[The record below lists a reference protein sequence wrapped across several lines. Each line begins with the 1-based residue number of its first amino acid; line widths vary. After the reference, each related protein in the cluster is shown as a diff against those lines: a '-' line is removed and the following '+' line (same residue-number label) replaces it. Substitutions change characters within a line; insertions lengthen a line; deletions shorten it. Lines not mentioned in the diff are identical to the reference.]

1 MGSDPIVQGMRNH
14 LKLKSHLRCV
24 TDPNDVMKKD
34 TPSSRRKFLREV
46 AATSMATAAMP
57 IASLAAREKAEDR
70 ILRYEKPISANDK
83 IRIGVIGY
91 GVQGHFDLETALKV
105 PGVELAGICDLYTGR
120 IENAKEKFGND
131 LYTTRNY
138 QDLLARKDI
147 DAVLICTMDVW
158 HARITLDALAKGK
171 HVYCEKPMVYKI
183 AEGYPVMAAAKK
195 SGKVLQ
201 VGSQRVSSIGYLK
214 AKELL
219 AAGEIGKLN
228 MVNAVYDRQSS
239 IGAWEY
245 TIPKDA
251 DAATTNWEKFIEATE
266 KMAFDAKKFFWW
278 RAFREVGTGVAGDLF
293 IHLLS
298 GSHLITNSKGP
309 ESIYSTG
316 QFSYWKDGRNMPDV
330 MSGVLQYPDSK
341 EHAAFQMTLQV
352 NFISGT
358 GGQEV
363 IQLVG
368 SEGIIVVKG
377 NDITV
382 KHSLMPEAP
391 GFGGY
396 DSLFTFSSK
405 MQADLQKEYD
415 AKWTMEQRTRKTK
428 EDILF
433 KAPAGYSDHLD
444 HFTNFFDAIRTNKP
458 VVEDAEFGFRAAA
471 PALACNESYFKKKII
486 HWDPVQLKLK

>member
-1 MGSDPIVQGMRNH
+1 MNNNH
-14 LKLKSHLRCV
+14 S
-24 TDPNDVMKKD
+24 T
-34 TPSSRRKFLREV
+34 SRKKFLQQIG
-46 AATSMATAAMP
+46 AATLAAA
-57 IASLAAREKAEDR
+57 ASPLAAFSAREKAEER
-70 ILRYEKPISANDK
+70 IMRYERKISANDK
-83 IRIGVIGY
+83 MRIGVIGY
-91 GVQGHFDLETALKV
+91 GVQGHFDLNTALKV

-120 IENAKEKFGND
+120 IENAKEKYGND
-131 LYTTRNY
+131 LYTTINY
-138 QDLLARKDI
+138 KELLDRKDI
-147 DAVLICTMDVW
+147 DAVIIATTDCW

-171 HVYCEKPMVYKI
+171 HVYCEKPMIYKI
-183 AEGYPVMAAAKK
+183 SEGYPIIAAAKK

-201 VGSQRVSSIGYLK
+201 VGSQRVSSIGYAK

-239 IGAWEY
+239 IGSWEY

-251 DAATTNWEKFIEATE
+251 SAMTTNWDTFIEATG
-266 KMAFDAKKFFWW
+266 KMNFDAKKFFWW
-278 RAFREVGTGVAGDLF
+278 RAFKEVGTGVAGDLF

-298 GSHLITNSKGP
+298 GTHLITNSKGP

-341 EHAAFQMTLQV
+341 EHATFQMTLQV

-358 GGQEV
+358 GGQEI

-368 SEGIIVVKG
+368 SEGIIVIKG
-377 NDITV
+377 NDITI

-396 DSLFTFSSK
+396 DSLFTFSKK
-405 MQADLQKEYD
+405 MQDEMQKDYEL
-415 AKWTMEQRTRKTK
+415 KWTAEQRKRKIK
-428 EDILF
+428 EDITF
-433 KAPAGYSDHLD
+433 IAPPGYDDHLD
-444 HFTNFFDAIRTNKP
+444 HFTNFFDAIRMGKT

-471 PALACNESYFKKKII
+471 PALACNESYFSKKII
-486 HWDPVQLKLK
+486 NWDPVNMKLK

>member
-1 MGSDPIVQGMRNH
+1 MQ
-14 LKLKSHLRCV
+14 
-24 TDPNDVMKKD
+24 NDKN
-34 TPSSRRKFLREV
+34 SRRRFLQQIG
-46 AATSMATAAMP
+46 ATSLLAASSP
-57 IASLAAREKAEDR
+57 LASLANQAKAEER
-70 ILRYEKPISANDK
+70 ILHYDRNITANDK

-91 GVQGHFDLETALKV
+91 GVQGHFDLNTALKV

-120 IENAKEKFGND
+120 IENAKEQYGKD

-138 QDLLARKDI
+138 KELLDRKDI
-147 DAVLICTMDVW
+147 DAVLICTTDVW
-158 HARITLDALAKGK
+158 HSRITLDALAKGK

-183 AEGYPVMAAAKK
+183 SEGAPVVAAAKK

-201 VGSQRVSSIGYLK
+201 VGSQRVSSLGYAK

-251 DAATTNWEKFIEATE
+251 DANTTNWDKFIEVTE
-266 KMAFDAKKFFWW
+266 KMPYDGKKFFWW
-278 RAFREVGTGVAGDLF
+278 RAFKEVGTGVAGDLF

-298 GSHLITNSKGP
+298 GTHFMTNSKGP

-316 QFSYWKDGRNMPDV
+316 QFSYWKDGRNLPDV
-330 MSGVLQYPDSK
+330 MSGVMQYPDSP
-341 EHAAFQMTLQV
+341 EHPAFQLTLQV

-368 SEGIIVVKG
+368 SEGIIQVQG
-377 NDITV
+377 NNITV

-396 DSLFTFSSK
+396 DSLFTFSKS
-405 MQADLQKEYD
+405 MQDEMQKEYD
-415 AKWTMEQRTRKTK
+415 AKWAPEQRKRKTK
-428 EDILF
+428 EDIVF
-433 KAPAGYSDHLD
+433 KVPAGYSDHLD
-444 HFTNFFDAIRTNKP
+444 HFTNFFDSIRTGKP

-471 PALACNESYFKKKII
+471 PALACNESFFKKKII
-486 HWDPVQLKLK
+486 QWDPVNMKLK

>member
-1 MGSDPIVQGMRNH
+1 M
-14 LKLKSHLRCV
+14 K
-24 TDPNDVMKKD
+24 NDNLN
-34 TPSSRRKFLREV
+34 SRRKFLQKLGATSLV
-46 AATSMATAAMP
+46 AASSPFATLTAQA
-57 IASLAAREKAEDR
+57 KAEER
-70 ILRYEKPISANDK
+70 ILHYERKISSNDK
-83 IRIGVIGY
+83 VRIGVIGY
-91 GVQGHFDLETALKV
+91 GVQGHFDLNTALKV

-120 IENAKEKFGND
+120 IENAKETYGKD
-131 LYTTRNY
+131 LFTTTNY
-138 QDLLARKDI
+138 KDLLDRSDI
-147 DAVLICTMDVW
+147 DAVMICTTDVW

-183 AEGYPVMAAAKK
+183 NEGYPVMDAAKK

-201 VGSQRVSSIGYLK
+201 VGSQRVSNIGYAK

-239 IGAWEY
+239 IGSWEY

-251 DAATTNWEKFIEATE
+251 DALTTNWDKFIEATE
-266 KMAFDAKKFFWW
+266 KAERRPMAFDAKKFFWW
-278 RAFREVGTGVAGDLF
+278 RAFKEVGTGVAGDLF

-298 GSHLITNSKGP
+298 GTHLITNSKGP
-309 ESIYSTG
+309 ESIFSTG
-316 QFSYWKDGRNMPDV
+316 QFSYWKDGRNLPDV

-341 EHAAFQMTLQV
+341 DHAAFLMTLQV

-363 IQLVG
+363 IKLIG
-368 SEGIIVVKG
+368 SEGIIEVQG
-377 NDITV
+377 NNITL

-396 DSLFTFSSK
+396 DSLFTFSKS
-405 MQADLQKEYD
+405 MQAEMQKDYD
-415 AKWTMEQRTRKTK
+415 AKWTTEQRKRKTK
-428 EDILF
+428 EDIIF
-433 KAPAGYSDHLD
+433 KAPAGYDDHLD
-444 HFTNFFDAIRTNKP
+444 HITNFFDAIRTGKP

-471 PALACNESYFKKKII
+471 PALACNESYFSKKII
-486 HWDPVQLKLK
+486 QWDPLNMKLK

>member
-1 MGSDPIVQGMRNH
+1 MKD
-14 LKLKSHLRCV
+14 KL
-24 TDPNDVMKKD
+24 N
-34 TPSSRRKFLREV
+34 SRRRFLQQIG
-46 AATSMATAAMP
+46 ATSLITAASP
-57 IASLAAREKAEDR
+57 FASLTAQEKAEER
-70 ILRYEKPISANDK
+70 ILNYERNFSANDK
-83 IRIGVIGY
+83 VRIGVIGY
-91 GVQGHFDLETALKV
+91 GVQGHFDLNTALKV

-120 IENAKEKFGND
+120 IENAKEQYGKD

-138 QDLLARKDI
+138 KELLDRADI
-147 DAVLICTMDVW
+147 DAVLICTTDVW

-183 AEGYPVMAAAKK
+183 NEGAPVVAAAKK
-195 SGKVLQ
+195 SGKVVQ
-201 VGSQRVSSIGYLK
+201 VGSQRVSSLGYAK

-251 DAATTNWEKFIEATE
+251 DANTTDWEKFIAITGQ
-266 KMAFDAKKFFWW
+266 KMPYDGKKFFWW
-278 RAFREVGTGVAGDLF
+278 RAFKEVGTGVAGDLF

-298 GSHLITNSKGP
+298 GTHFITNSKGP

-316 QFSYWKDGRNMPDV
+316 QFSYWKDGRNLPDV
-330 MSGVLQYPDSK
+330 MSGVMQYPDSP
-341 EHAAFQMTLQV
+341 EHPTFQLTLQV

-368 SEGIIVVKG
+368 SEGVIQVQG
-377 NDITV
+377 NNITV
-382 KHSLMPEAP
+382 KHSLLPEAP

-396 DSLFTFSSK
+396 DSLFTFSKS
-405 MQADLQKEYD
+405 MQEEMQKEYD
-415 AKWTMEQRTRKTK
+415 AKWTTEQRKRKTK
-428 EDILF
+428 EDIIF
-433 KAPAGYSDHLD
+433 KVPAGYSDHLD
-444 HFTNFFDAIRTNKP
+444 HFTNFFDAIRTGKQ

-471 PALACNESYFKKKII
+471 PALACNESYLSKKIVK
-486 HWDPVQLKLK
+486 WDPLNMKLK